1 MTGLERIRELINEI
15 ADLAILSLF
24 LVAGI
29 IFFLPGVQKRWSYA
43 AAAVVLGSVLGLA
56 ARRFGLPDGVD
67 LIALL
72 LGVAAG
78 PVTVAKMQGKTIFE
92 AIEEIQSVRLPRARP
107 PSPPPDPP
115 ADDDPAPGA

>member
-1 MTGLERIRELINEI
+1 MTAIERIRELANEI

-29 IFFLPGVQKRWSYA
+29 IFFLPGIQKRWSYA

-56 ARRFGLPDGVD
+56 ARRFGLPDGLD
-67 LIALL
+67 LLGVL

-78 PVTVAKMQGKTIFE
+78 PATVAKMQGKTIFE
-92 AIEEIQSVRLPRARP
+92 AIEEIQSVRLTGLRRP
-107 PSPPPDPP
+107 PAPPVEDNEG
-115 ADDDPAPGA
+115 DSNG